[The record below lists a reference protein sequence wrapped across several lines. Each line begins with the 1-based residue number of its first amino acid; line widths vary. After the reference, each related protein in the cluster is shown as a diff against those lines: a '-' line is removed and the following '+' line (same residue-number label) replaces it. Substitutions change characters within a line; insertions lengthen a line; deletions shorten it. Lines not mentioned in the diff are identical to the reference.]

1 MDEHPGVYW
10 FRVGQPSPTTH
21 HAGPRERRVTITPWE
36 RGSRLLDDVWKAQMS
51 LASRITRLASSA
63 GTKLGLRTTAIGPM
77 KSRCLSSMMPVRDLD
92 NASKRDDYGAT
103 SVLNPLLS
111 QEDAESFA

>member
-10 FRVGQPSPTTH
+10 FSVGQPSLH
-21 HAGPRERRVTITPWE
+21 QRSKRVERRVTITPWD